1 MIVTLRTQGVELN
14 ENLRREAG
22 RRLTFA
28 LDRHQD
34 RLSELIVFISDLNGP
49 RGGVDK
55 LCQVTAVLKGL
66 PPLTIL
72 EQSQNLLSGL
82 TRAGRRLALRID
94 RRCKSR
100 HSLRLRAIRLRQRTT
115 GGRP

>member
-1 MIVTLRTQGVELN
+1 MLVTLRTQGVELN
-14 ENLRREAG
+14 EDLSREAQ

-28 LDRHQD
+28 LDRHQHH
-34 RLSELIVFISDLNGP
+34 LTEVNVFISDLNGP

-55 LCQVTAVLKGL
+55 LCQVTAALKGM

-72 EQSQNLLSGL
+72 EQTQNVLTGL

-94 RRCKSR
+94 RRNKHRRSM
-100 HSLRLRAIRLRQRTT
+100 RLRTLQKRQVTA
-115 GGRP
+115 GGQT

>member
-1 MIVTLRTQGVELN
+1 MLVTLRTQGVELN
-14 ENLRREAG
+14 EELRREAG
-22 RRLTFA
+22 RRLMFA

-34 RLSELIVFISDLNGP
+34 RLSELTVFISDLNGP

-72 EQSQNLLSGL
+72 EQTHNVLSGL

-94 RRCKSR
+94 RRSKYR
-100 HSLRLRAIRLRQRTT
+100 HSLRLRATHVRQRTT
-115 GGRP
+115 GG